1 MFWENCI
8 VTNGPGAIELADAA
22 VSDALR
28 RIETMGDVEVVGNK
42 LTAGGIVLND
52 VTALVDAIKGQHGF
66 GCTIFQ
72 GNVRVATTA
81 FAKGKNERALGT
93 RANEKVTQ
101 QVYRLGQRFE
111 GITRTIG
118 KDWVIVYIPLR
129 SHTGQI
135 AGMLAAYRELEDFFG
150 DLTSLDD
157 THEAVF
163 LQTLDGRVSD
173 ANRAACDMLRLS
185 KTELVGRS
193 MAEFSEGA
201 ADRGL
206 GPTWPALGDEPLEA
220 DYKWR
225 AADAFEFVAKQ
236 YISRIEYMGV
246 VQVLTIALDCT
257 EEFVAREELRLLNNE
272 LTQLND
278 SFEEKVSERTRSLQ

>member
-1 MFWENCI
+1 
-8 VTNGPGAIELADAA
+8 VTNGPSAIELADVA

-28 RIETMGDVEVVGNK
+28 RIEMMGDVEVVGNK

-52 VTALVDAIKGQHGF
+52 VTALVDAIKAQHGF

-81 FAKGKNERALGT
+81 YAKGKNERALGT

-129 SHTGQI
+129 SHTGKMV
-135 AGMLAAYRELEDFFG
+135 GMLAAYRELEDFFG
-150 DLTSLDD
+150 DLTLLDD

-163 LQTLDGRVSD
+163 LQTLDCRVSD

-201 ADRGL
+201 AEGAL
-206 GPTWPALGDEPLEA
+206 GPTWPALGDEPLEV
-220 DYKWR
+220 DHKWR
-225 AADAFEFVAKQ
+225 AADDFEFVAKQ
-236 YISRIEYMGV
+236 YISRIESAGGAGV
-246 VQVLTIALDCT
+246 DDCARLHGRIRRARRAAL
-257 EEFVAREELRLLNNE
+257 AQQRAYA
-272 LTQLND
+272 TQR
-278 SFEEKVSERTRSLQ
+278 FTRGKSE